1 MSLFSPTELTCPH
14 CNQTFRFELCASVNA
29 DRRPDLRQAIL
40 DGSFQQATCPHC
52 QGHFRMEPQL
62 NYLDVGR
69 GQWLAA
75 FPRQRVEDWQTLEAD
90 AMAGFNRSYGQGASK
105 AERELGDS
113 LKARVVFSWDALREK
128 LLAFDAGLDDIV
140 LEELKLLLMRDMQ
153 EPPLP
158 VGAEL
163 RLTGLS
169 ADGGELTITV
179 LDREGQPL
187 EALDVPRDLLD
198 EITTDPEAWAELTS
212 SLGAGA
218 FVDVQ
223 RLSRGQQ
230 VSS

>member
-1 MSLFSPTELTCPH
+1 MSLFTPAELSCPH
-14 CNQTFRFELCASVNA
+14 CSQAFTFELCASVNA

-40 DGSFQQATCPHC
+40 DESFQQATCPHC
-52 QGHFRMEPQL
+52 QGRFRMEPQL

-75 FPRQRVEDWQTLEAD
+75 FPRQRVDDWHTLEAD
-90 AMAGFNRSYGQGASK
+90 AMAGFNRAYGTGASR
-105 AERELGDS
+105 AERELGDA
-113 LKARVVFSWDALREK
+113 LKTRVVFSWDALREK
-128 LLAFDAGLDDIV
+128 LLAFDAGLDDV
-140 LEELKLLLMRDMQ
+140 ALEELKLLLMRDMQ

-163 RLTGLS
+163 RLTGVS

-187 EALDVPRDLLD
+187 EGLDVPRDLLD
-198 EITTDPEAWAELTS
+198 EITADPEAWAELGA

-230 VSS
+230 AS